1 MFSINPE
8 NEQIFESMIQKADTL
23 KLLEH
28 VLRYTELVLYEVKS
42 ADSGQCVRRSERN
55 YISWVEEQRRLLFA
69 KNQIQ
74 VLFFLGL
81 VYLNVNLFIQLL
93 IFQLLICS
101 RISSTIIIYHNWM

>member
-28 VLRYTELVLYEVKS
+28 VLRYTEIVLYEVKS
-42 ADSGQCVRRSERN
+42 GDSGQCVRHSERN
-55 YISWVEEQRRLLFA
+55 YIGWAEEQRRLLFA

-74 VLFFLGL
+74 VLFFRGL
-81 VYLNVNLFIQLL
+81 VYLSVNLFEDFFNYYLP
-93 IFQLLICS
+93 
-101 RISSTIIIYHNWM
+101 

>member
-42 ADSGQCVRRSERN
+42 GDSGQCVRHSERN
-55 YISWVEEQRRLLFA
+55 YIGWAEEQRRLLFA

-74 VLFFLGL
+74 VLFFRGL
-81 VYLNVNLFIQLL
+81 VYLSVNLFDDFFNYYLP
-93 IFQLLICS
+93 
-101 RISSTIIIYHNWM
+101 